1 MILQSVKWGNEGQSH
16 RPAQS
21 LSEIARGSG
30 ERRVEEGCAAWSL
43 APSGLRQLLG
53 EIYPSLDEQGRIEP
67 AGPGKG
73 VLEEAIVR
81 FPPLAG

>member
-1 MILQSVKWGNEGQSH
+1 M
-16 RPAQS
+16 
-21 LSEIARGSG
+21 
-30 ERRVEEGCAAWSL
+30 EEGCAAWSL

>member
-1 MILQSVKWGNEGQSH
+1 MLALAHCSYHSKCFLTL
-16 RPAQS
+16 S
-21 LSEIARGSG
+21 LSEIARSSG

-53 EIYPSLDEQGRIEP
+53 EVYPSLDEQGRIEP

-81 FPPLAG
+81 FPQLAG